1 MTKEEAKR
9 ILAAYRPGDQDR
21 LDSHFKDALQ
31 ETERDAELA
40 RWFAEERE
48 FDCAVAAHVCSVP
61 VPFGLKT
68 RILANMTP
76 RSDTKS
82 RWIAALAAG
91 ATAAAALFFLAQ
103 LISIWRASSQHS
115 GSLRDYE
122 QEMMSFVKLPP
133 PLEMESL
140 EMGPIKQW
148 IVERKA
154 PLAEVPP
161 GIAAVETMGCRILYF
176 RGYPVTLI
184 CFCHGQTVA
193 HLLMVDRAALPGL
206 KPGNAPEVTSQGDW
220 TTATWLDQHY
230 AYMIAVHDKP
240 PAARQYLPHS

>member
-21 LDSHFKDALQ
+21 LDSHFAEALQ

-48 FDCAVAAHVCSVP
+48 FDRTVAAHVSSVP

-68 RILANMTP
+68 RILANVAPGSNT
-76 RSDTKS
+76 RS
-82 RWIAALAAG
+82 RWVAALAAA
-91 ATAAAALFFLAQ
+91 ATAAAAMFFLAQ
-103 LISIWRASSQHS
+103 LIGVWRATGQHA
-115 GSLRDYE
+115 GSLSDYE

-148 IVERKA
+148 ILERKA
-154 PLAEVPP
+154 PLAEIPP

-193 HLLMVDRAALPGL
+193 HLLMVDRAALVGL
-206 KPGNAPEVTSQGDW
+206 KPRNPPVVTSRGDW
-220 TTATWLDQHY
+220 TTATWVDQHY
-230 AYMIAVHDKP
+230 AYMVAVHDKP
-240 PAARQYLPHS
+240 TAARQYLPHS

>member
-21 LDSHFKDALQ
+21 LDSYFAGVLQ

-40 RWFAEERE
+40 RWFADERE
-48 FDCAVAAHVCSVP
+48 FDRAVAAHISAVP

-82 RWIAALAAG
+82 RWVTALAAA
-91 ATAAAALFFLAQ
+91 ATAAAAMFFLAQ
-103 LISIWRASSQHS
+103 LTSVWRGS
-115 GSLRDYE
+115 GQQSASLRDYE

-154 PLAEVPP
+154 PLAEIPP

-206 KPGNAPEVTSQGDW
+206 KPRSPTVVTSQGDW
-220 TTATWLDQHY
+220 ATATWIDQHY

-240 PAARQYLPHS
+240 AAARQYLPHS

>member
-1 MTKEEAKR
+1 MTKEETKR

-21 LDSHFKDALQ
+21 LDSDFADALR

-48 FDCAVAAHVCSVP
+48 FDRAVAAHVSSVS

-76 RSDTKS
+76 RSHVKA
-82 RWIAALAAG
+82 RWVAALAAA
-91 ATAAAALFFLAQ
+91 ATAAAAIFFFAQ
-103 LISIWRASSQHS
+103 LVSVWRASNQYS
-115 GSLRDYE
+115 GSLSDYE

-140 EMGPIKQW
+140 EIGPIKQW

-154 PLAEVPP
+154 PLAEIPA

-193 HLLMVDRAALPGL
+193 HLLMVDRAALAGL
-206 KPGNAPEVTSQGDW
+206 KPRNPSIVTSQGDW
-220 TTATWLDQHY
+220 TTATWVDQHY
-230 AYMIAVHDKP
+230 ACMIAVHDKP
-240 PAARQYLPHS
+240 AAARQYLPHI

>member
-21 LDSHFKDALQ
+21 LDSNFAEALQ
-31 ETERDAELA
+31 ETEQDPDLA
-40 RWFAEERE
+40 RWFVEERK
-48 FDCAVAAHVCSVP
+48 FDRAVAAHLSSVP
-61 VPFGLKT
+61 VPFALKT

-76 RSDTKS
+76 RTDTKS
-82 RWIAALAAG
+82 RWVAALAIA
-91 ATAAAALFFLAQ
+91 ATAAVALFFLAQ
-103 LISIWRASSQHS
+103 LISVWRPSGQHS
-115 GSLRDYE
+115 GTLNEYE
-122 QEMMSFVKLPP
+122 QEMLSFVKLPP

-140 EMGPIKQW
+140 QIGPIKQW

-154 PLAEVPP
+154 PLAEIPP

-193 HLLMVDRAALPGL
+193 HLLMVDRAALPAL
-206 KPGNAPEVTSQGDW
+206 KPRSPPVVTSQGDW
-220 TTATWLDQHY
+220 TTATWGDQHY
-230 AYMIAVHDKP
+230 VYMIAVHDKP
-240 PAARQYLPHS
+240 AAARQYLPHS